1 MANINEYVVFEIENE
16 YYGIDIKLVEN
27 IEKPKQITRVP
38 YTKDFIEGVVNLRG
52 NIIPVLY
59 LRKRFD
65 IGYKEMDE
73 DSRIIIINYKEYNV
87 GLIVDS
93 SSEVV
98 QLKNSKIENAPKIKD
113 DRKLNYVKEVGKD
126 NERIIMLLDMK
137 KVLDIKDKKDE

>member
-27 IEKPKQITRVP
+27 IEKPKKITRVP
-38 YTKDFIEGVVNLRG
+38 YTKDFVEGVVNLRG

-59 LRKRFD
+59 LRKRFGID
-65 IGYKEMDE
+65 HKEMDE
-73 DSRIIIINYKEYNV
+73 DSRIIIINYKDYNV

-98 QLKNSKIENAPKIKD
+98 QLKDEKIENAPKIKD
-113 DRKLNYVKEVGKD
+113 DIKLNYVKEVGKD

-137 KVLDIKDKKDE
+137 KVLDIKEKKDE

>member
-1 MANINEYVVFEIENE
+1 MADINEYVVFEIENE

-27 IEKPKQITRVP
+27 IEKPKAITRVP

-65 IGYKEMDE
+65 IDHKEMDE
-73 DSRIIIINYKEYNV
+73 DSRIIIINYKDYNV

-113 DRKLNYVKEVGKD
+113 DKKLNYVKEVGKD

-137 KVLDIKDKKDE
+137 KVLDVKEKKDE

>member
-1 MANINEYVVFEIENE
+1 MASINEYVVFEIENE

-27 IEKPKQITRVP
+27 IEKPKKITRVP

-98 QLKNSKIENAPKIKD
+98 QLKDSKIENAPKIKD
-113 DRKLNYVKEVGKD
+113 DIKLNYVKEVGKD
-126 NERIIMLLDMK
+126 EDRIIMLLDMK